1 MNISGWI
8 FMGFSVLGITA
19 LTVFSFWKILTKK

>member
-8 FMGFSVLGITA
+8 FMGLSVLVITA

>member
-8 FMGFSVLGITA
+8 FMTLSALVITA